1 MDNKDIKML
10 KLLFD
15 KAASDEEKINIINML
30 NKKYNNDVVLNI
42 INKQKET
49 PQYEGLY
56 REGYNMFKNKYN
68 AANDIINKMSMENIE
83 LNIKIEKL
91 EVDLHSA
98 KVCSVCWFFLFI
110 VTNVVNFIFF

>member
-15 KAASDEEKINIINML
+15 KAASDGEKINIINML
-30 NKKYNNDVVLNI
+30 NRKYNNDVVQNI
-42 INKQKET
+42 ISQHKEV

-56 REGYNMFKNKYN
+56 REGYTMFKNKYN
-68 AANDIINKMSMENIE
+68 TANDIIHKMSMEKIE

-91 EVDLHSA
+91 EADLYSA
-98 KVCSVCWFFLFI
+98 KICSVCWFSLLII
-110 VTNVVNFIFF
+110 VSIINFVFF

>member
-15 KAASDEEKINIINML
+15 KAASDGEKINIINML
-30 NKKYNNDVVLNI
+30 NRKYNNDVVPNI
-42 INKQKET
+42 INQYKEE

-56 REGYNMFKNKYN
+56 REGYTMFKNKYN
-68 AANDIINKMSMENIE
+68 AASDIIHKMSMEKIE

-98 KVCSVCWFFLFI
+98 KVCSVCWFLVAFFI
-110 VTNVVNFIFF
+110 SIVSIMFH